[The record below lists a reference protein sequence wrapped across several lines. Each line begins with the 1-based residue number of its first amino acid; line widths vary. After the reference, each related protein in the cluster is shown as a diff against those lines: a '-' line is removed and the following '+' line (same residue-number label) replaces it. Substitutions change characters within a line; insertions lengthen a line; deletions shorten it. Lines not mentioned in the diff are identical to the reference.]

1 MKHLLLLLL
10 LTATTTVHAQP
21 DTLCIDS
28 ALPHPSEVSIGS
40 SQEIRVKK
48 PSAFSRF
55 LTGFTNFFMGC
66 DTNYVTPQ
74 KYQFTAQAELSYWH
88 DYYRIRSSESQNR
101 MTIQSVPSLVLGGY
115 LYYGFLGYGIS
126 WNLNDIGKPNGQTN
140 GTSMRQAISIN
151 TARIF
156 AEAFLYRSGKTA
168 RITHL
173 TDFDFK
179 GKDNSFSGLDSKL
192 FGLQAFYI
200 FNNRK
205 FSWPAAFGENA
216 VQRRSCGS
224 WNLGFQYNHQSI
236 TFNDAELPEYL
247 VSTIDT
253 TLLFNGVDYN
263 DYSIS
268 IGYSFNWVVRRNL
281 LLAISLQ
288 PSIGYRRSNIEEA
301 DFTHDILNNVSTDLT
316 TRASVIWNNTKF
328 FSGLILELHT
338 YSYRKSKF
346 GLTNTYGTL
355 KFVLGFN
362 FLKKKPPLP

>member
-1 MKHLLLLLL
+1 M
-10 LTATTTVHAQP
+10 Q
-21 DTLCIDS
+21 
-28 ALPHPSEVSIGS
+28 PHPAETSIERQSEPLPK
-40 SQEIRVKK
+40 R
-48 PSAFSRF
+48 PSFISRCF
-55 LTGFTNFFMGC
+55 TGFTNFFMGC

-74 KYQFTAQAELSYWH
+74 KYQFTTQAELSYWH
-88 DYYRIRSSESQNR
+88 DFYHIRSSETQNS
-101 MTIQSVPSLVLGGY
+101 MNIESVPSLVLGGY
-115 LYYGFLGYGIS
+115 LYYSIIGYGIS

-140 GTSMRQAISIN
+140 GTSMRQALSIN
-151 TARIF
+151 TAKIF
-156 AEAFLYRSGKTA
+156 AEVFTYRSGKTA

-173 TDFDFK
+173 SGYNFK
-179 GKDNSFSGLDSKL
+179 GKDNSFSGLNSKL

-200 FNNRK
+200 FNNRR

-224 WNLGFQYNHQSI
+224 WNLGFQYNHQSV
-236 TFNDAELPEYL
+236 TFNDAELPDYL
-247 VSTIDT
+247 NPVIDT
-253 TLLFNGVDYN
+253 TLLFNHVDYN
-263 DYSIS
+263 DYSVS
-268 IGYSFNWVVRRNL
+268 IGYSYNWVVRRNL
-281 LLAISLQ
+281 LLAVSFQ

-316 TRASVIWNNTKF
+316 TRASVVWNNTKY

-362 FLKKKPPLP
+362 FLKKPEYKTPKKHHLSPPTFDPRP